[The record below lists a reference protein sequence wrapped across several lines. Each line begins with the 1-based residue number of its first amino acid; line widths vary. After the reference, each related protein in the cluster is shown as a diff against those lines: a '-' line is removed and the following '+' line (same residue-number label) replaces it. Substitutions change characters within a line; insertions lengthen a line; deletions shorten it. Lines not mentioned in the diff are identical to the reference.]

1 MSIPALGTELYRIR
15 SINMNYK
22 ELCELIEAVEL
33 LNAVIE
39 FAKNIGL
46 SDEEIMEIIEERDKR
61 IRSI

>member
-1 MSIPALGTELYRIR
+1 
-15 SINMNYK
+15 MNYK